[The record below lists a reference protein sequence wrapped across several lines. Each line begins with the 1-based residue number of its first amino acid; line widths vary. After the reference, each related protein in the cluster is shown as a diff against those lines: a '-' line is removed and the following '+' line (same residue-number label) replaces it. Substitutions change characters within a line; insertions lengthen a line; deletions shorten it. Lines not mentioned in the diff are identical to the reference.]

1 MQTQTDPNPNGNTNS
16 YVDTDT
22 YLAACETALIN
33 SADSEIAPLLE
44 ARSYT
49 PALLAAK
56 QAELSAIKELVVTQ
70 KKEYGEQYDA
80 TQAYNNAVGLLHPD
94 YMDHLALARVV
105 LKNNTAAKT
114 ALGLKGK
121 RARSESGY
129 CSQGLLFYKNTLSNA
144 DYTAA
149 LAKVGVSEADLQS
162 GKAGYEALSTQAAAK
177 AKETGEAQGA
187 TARRDEAID
196 AFADWFSD
204 FKEVAI
210 IALRKTPQLREK
222 LGWKE

>member
-1 MQTQTDPNPNGNTNS
+1 MQTQTDPNPNGNSNS

-44 ARSYT
+44 AKSYT

-80 TQAYNNAVGLLHPD
+80 TKAYTDSVNLLHPD
-94 YMDHLALARVV
+94 YMDHLSLARVV

-114 ALGLKGK
+114 ALGLKGD
-121 RARSESGY
+121 RTQSESGY
-129 CSQGLLFYKNTLSNA
+129 CSQALLFYKNAISNTE
-144 DYTAA
+144 YQSA
-149 LAKVGVSEADLQS
+149 LAKVGVSEADLQA
-162 GKAGYEALSTQAAAK
+162 GKAG
-177 AKETGEAQGA
+177 
-187 TARRDEAID
+187 
-196 AFADWFSD
+196 
-204 FKEVAI
+204 
-210 IALRKTPQLREK
+210 
-222 LGWKE
+222 